1 MGKSVAK
8 HRLSTS
14 SLVVTPTNLGQEWFL
29 NRKLSQSTTFHSL
42 SKDVS
47 KVNAG
52 MKIELGDTVYYSTKP
67 QTTLS
72 NLLDW
77 RIVSCTAAEQ
87 VIVTDDDITTVGS
100 TLDLIK
106 VGHAKDHVSKMFKVV
121 TLGFSQTY

>member
-29 NRKLSQSTTFHSL
+29 NRILSQSKTVHSL

-52 MKIELGDTVYYSTKP
+52 TKIELGDTVYYSTNP

-72 NLLDW
+72 SLLEW

-106 VGHAKDHVSKMFKVV
+106 VDHAKTMFQKCLTVV
-121 TLGFSQTY
+121 NTSSGH